1 VVTAEMAAQ
10 ALTEMVVAAE
20 AVLLDIQAEAAL
32 VVGIMSILQMLNLE
46 AAEAAAELL
55 TAIQQQ
61 SHQVAE
67 A

>member
-1 VVTAEMAAQ
+1 MAAQ